1 MDAADFTNSETCS
14 FIRLYDA
21 FQKTLLKAAKKTL
34 RQPTTMRAEFSLIRA
49 LISNWHKQRIMGN
62 YEKRFFGR
70 LRGVS
75 LIANEKLMSL
85 STAAY
90 LVNIR

>member
-1 MDAADFTNSETCS
+1 MDAADFTISETCS

-21 FQKTLLKAAKKTL
+21 FCKTLLKAAKNNL
-34 RQPTTMRAEFSLIRA
+34 RQPTTIAEFRLIGA

-85 STAAY
+85 STTAY

>member
-21 FQKTLLKAAKKTL
+21 FCKTLLKAAKNNL
-34 RQPTTMRAEFSLIRA
+34 RQPITRAEFRLIGA

-62 YEKRFFGR
+62 YEKRFFGG

-75 LIANEKLMSL
+75 LIADEKLMSL

>member
-1 MDAADFTNSETCS
+1 MLDAADFTNSDTCS

-21 FQKTLLKAAKKTL
+21 FRKTLLKAAKNNL
-34 RQPTTMRAEFSLIRA
+34 RQPTTRAEFRLIGA